1 MHLLCWRFTPNHHYF
16 DVDRN
21 CPPLYMDTRILH
33 LRPEAASLVRSA
45 ETLDP
50 EEEQP
55 PWDPLKM
62 TKRTQFAGPHD
73 GRI

>member
-1 MHLLCWRFTPNHHYF
+1 MHLLRWRFAPNHHNF

-21 CPPLYMDTRILH
+21 RPPLYMDTRILK

-45 ETLDP
+45 QTLDP
-50 EEEQP
+50 EEEQRQWGP
-55 PWDPLKM
+55 PKLRE
-62 TKRTQFAGPHD
+62 RTQFVDPYN